1 VHVLVG
7 VDALQAHTRARVPH
21 LAWGRFVRR
30 EPTGQPVRRR
40 QRLRPVSTAPQVG
53 SLAHQLLLRW
63 RRVLFDPYWLRAS
76 IYYGCP
82 FTLYVFTLAFRFLSI
97 PLAKGRARLVCP

>member
-1 VHVLVG
+1 MHVLVG
-7 VDALQAHTRARVPH
+7 VDALQAHTRARVPL

-30 EPTGQPVRRR
+30 EPTGRPVRRR
-40 QRLRPVSTAPQVG
+40 QRLQLVSTAPQVE

-76 IYYGCP
+76 IYHGC
-82 FTLYVFTLAFRFLSI
+82 LCVSRCTLAFRFLSI
-97 PLAKGRARLVCP
+97 PLAKGRVRLVCP